1 MTADYQKYRWFFTSS
16 DVLVIGGKS
25 AQQNETAVKEA
36 KADETIL
43 HTLMP
48 GSPFCVLNSQEK
60 QDLKEAAVFCAAFSR
75 AWRERKKQVEVHVFS
90 KEQIYKE
97 KGMKTGTFGVLG
109 KVKKI
114 KVNLKLWLC
123 IQKGKLRAV
132 PFEKNALAE
141 LTPGNMQ
148 KEKAAKEVS
157 EKLKISLEEVL
168 SALPSGGINI
178 RWKEL

>member
-1 MTADYQKYRWFFTSS
+1 MHQVNFMTADYQKYRWFFTSS

-97 KGMKTGTFGVLG
+97 KGMV
-109 KVKKI
+109 V
-114 KVNLKLWLC
+114 
-123 IQKGKLRAV
+123 
-132 PFEKNALAE
+132 
-141 LTPGNMQ
+141 
-148 KEKAAKEVS
+148 AKEYIINS
-157 EKLKISLEEVL
+157 YMKMREYKL
-168 SALPSGGINI
+168 
-178 RWKEL
+178 